1 MTKDD
6 KSTTIKEVG
15 DSVSTDNIK
24 ENNGVSIPEESAN
37 VDEEGTDTK
46 ERRRVKQL
54 LMRTHQNIKCLN
66 VSLDHLLFGK

>member
-6 KSTTIKEVG
+6 KFTTIKEVG

-46 ERRRVKQL
+46 EKRRGEAAADEDSSK
-54 LMRTHQNIKCLN
+54 H
-66 VSLDHLLFGK
+66 